1 MHTAMTVELT
11 PTPPRR
17 YTVEEYLAME
27 EKSEIRHEF
36 VNGKLISMAG
46 ASANHHD
53 ISGNV
58 FAFLHSALRGR
69 ACRAYHNDAKV
80 LIKPANSYR
89 YPDVFVAC
97 NPQTAPERSLT
108 VLNPTVIFEVLSD
121 STESIDMNDK
131 LKEYTSIESMR
142 QYILLSQN
150 DRRAIVY
157 TRVDTSSPWTLSFVD
172 GQGKLELPSLVLSLS
187 MDDVYAGVVFEDK
200 ETQR

>member
-1 MHTAMTVELT
+1 MTVELT

-36 VNGKLISMAG
+36 VNGKLIAMAG

-53 ISGNV
+53 IALNLIGY
-58 FAFLHSALRGR
+58 FYPRLRGKP
-69 ACRAYHNDAKV
+69 CKLFNSDARV
-80 LIKPANSYR
+80 RIERNGPFR
-89 YPDVFVAC
+89 YPDAFIAC
-97 NPQTAPERSLT
+97 DPNLSDDKLAT
-108 VLNPTVIFEVLSD
+108 VLNPTIIFEVLSD
-121 STESIDMNDK
+121 STSSIDTNDK
-131 LKEYTSIESMR
+131 LEEYTSIDSMR

-172 GQGKLELPSLVLSLS
+172 GQGKLELPSLALSLS

-200 ETQR
+200 EKPQ